1 MARLL
6 IKRMEIYQCVK
17 GDGSLPVPGWTDEY
31 EWEGY
36 IPFNQLPKVINPK
49 QGFISTANNKIVD
62 DDYPYHIS
70 NTWAQP
76 YRQMRIQEFYKRRK
90 KYTVKDLEEL
100 QMDQKEFIRKEF
112 TPIF

>member
-1 MARLL
+1 
-6 IKRMEIYQCVK
+6 MEIYQCVKK

-36 IPFNQLPKVINPK
+36 IPYDQLPKVINPK

-62 DDYPYHIS
+62 DNYPYHIS

-76 YRQMRIQEFYKRRK
+76 YRQMRIQEFLQEKE
-90 KYTVKDLEEL
+90 KYTAKDLRRVT
-100 QMDQKEFIRKEF
+100 DGSKKFIRERVCSY
-112 TPIF
+112 IFKRVK

>member
-1 MARLL
+1 
-6 IKRMEIYQCVK
+6 MEIYQCVK

-36 IPFNQLPKVINPK
+36 IPFDQLPKVINPK

-76 YRQMRIQEFYKRRK
+76 YRQMRIQEFFAREGKVYGERFRRV
-90 KYTVKDLEEL
+90 TDGS
-100 QMDQKEFIRKEF
+100 KEFIWERVYSY
-112 TPIF
+112 IFKRVK